1 MKRHST
7 WRTTAVTN
15 SLCLVFFVVLPVYDP
30 CCAEVWHDRPQLIQ
44 AALSYIPAHDRDT
57 WWKIGMAVKSDWGYR
72 PCGTVERHRRHHKPT
87 DARAV

>member
-30 CCAEVWHDRPQLIQ
+30 LLRG
-44 AALSYIPAHDRDT
+44 
-57 WWKIGMAVKSDWGYR
+57 GMA
-72 PCGTVERHRRHHKPT
+72 
-87 DARAV
+87 